1 MSAAILSVPGTSKCF
16 VGSVA
21 AYSLSSRTALLGWTP
36 EDTAKYDGPN
46 PELVIKLATH
56 LRGALG
62 STWCLGE
69 SGATGP
75 TRPDAY
81 RASISGPGYCAFG
94 LVHEK
99 GESWGSEVDIPQ
111 PKTRDENMVA
121 FAEKGLQFL
130 LDRLE
135 K

>member
-36 EDTAKYDGPN
+36 EDTAKYEYAHRISALPAS
-46 PELVIKLATH
+46 V